1 MDPYTVVLITLLA
14 LPNGDSSVH
23 IKPFET
29 VAACAEAA
37 RIDQTDPFV
46 AHAECSALTDGNLTL
61 SFRRNAPQPGT
72 VRPGKAAS

>member
-1 MDPYTVVLITLLA
+1 MDPNIIVMITLLA

-37 RIDQTDPFV
+37 RIDATDPLV
-46 AHAECSALTDGNLTL
+46 AHVECSSLTDGSLTL
-61 SFRRNAPQPGT
+61 SFKRSPGQPSL
-72 VRPGKAAS
+72 VRQGKAAS